1 MNILITGSTGL
12 AQALAQD
19 LDLAHSVTQVSRTT
33 GHNIQ
38 NVKSWGPN
46 FYHYDVCINCA
57 YDQWFQ
63 VDVLEQFYYAWCKDS
78 TKQII
83 NIGSSIIDY
92 TRIEKE
98 KEFEYINY
106 RVHKQALQSA
116 FYKLVRLA
124 QCDIKLINPGAIDT
138 KMIEHLT
145 VANKMSAKFV
155 AKKITNVMQDPCIKK
170 VDLWL

>member
-1 MNILITGSTGL
+1 MNILITGTTGL
-12 AQALAQD
+12 ARALATE
-19 LDLAHSVTQVSRTT
+19 LELTHSVKQVSRRT

-38 NVKSWGPN
+38 HVKDWGPN
-46 FYHYDVCINCA
+46 FYYYDVCINCA

-63 VDVLEQFYYAWCKDS
+63 VDVLEQFYYAWCNDS

-98 KEFEYINY
+98 KDYEYINY

-116 FYKLVRLA
+116 FYKLVKLSH
-124 QCDIKLINPGAIDT
+124 CDIKLINPGAIDT
-138 KMIEHLT
+138 KMIEYLN
-145 VANKMSAKFV
+145 VSNKMTAEFV